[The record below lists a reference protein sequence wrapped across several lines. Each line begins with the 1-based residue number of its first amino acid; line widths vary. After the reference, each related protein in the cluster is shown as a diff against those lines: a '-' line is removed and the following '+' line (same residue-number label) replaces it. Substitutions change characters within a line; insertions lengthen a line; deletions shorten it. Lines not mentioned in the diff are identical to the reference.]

1 MFYTSLVP
9 PTLSIRN
16 RRGALVADEE
26 TKEQMRKAIE
36 NTALAVT
43 GVMKVKK
50 KADLYSRKVLEK
62 PDVDTTPVEE
72 TRK

>member
-1 MFYTSLVP
+1 M
-9 PTLSIRN
+9 
-16 RRGALVADEE
+16 ADEE

>member
-1 MFYTSLVP
+1 MPLTLPSL
-9 PTLSIRN
+9 S
-16 RRGALVADEE
+16 RRGALIADEE

-50 KADLYSRKVLEK
+50 KADLYSKKVSEK
-62 PDVDTTPVEE
+62 PDIESTSIDE
-72 TRK
+72 TRM

>member
-1 MFYTSLVP
+1 M
-9 PTLSIRN
+9 
-16 RRGALVADEE
+16 ADEE

-50 KADLYSRKVLEK
+50 KADLYSRKILEK

-72 TRK
+72 TRKLITNPSIRTYYLTFLSKS